1 MVEPPFLYTRWF
13 KPIMGER
20 WYRMKIWT
28 VKGIR
33 FFALTLLF
41 LGGTHSLLWS
51 FSFSPISQTFS
62 PEGRGSTRT
71 FRLKNEGEDYIA
83 IRIKILTRS
92 VTPEGKEKNR
102 PADDLFTVYPAQVV
116 VQPQSN
122 QTVRIKWNGPSDI
135 RQEQCFRVLV
145 EQVPVQFENS
155 SNSESNLKIM
165 FRYLG
170 ALYITPEGAQPD
182 VILETHSV
190 EPAPS
195 DASGRNRLNF
205 TIYNQGNRHA
215 ILNNLSLRINTAGA
229 TSEPVHVI
237 DSDKL
242 EGISGE
248 NILPDSRR
256 HFSVPLPSEI
266 QGDTLQVEI
275 EYDTQ

>member
-1 MVEPPFLYTRWF
+1 
-13 KPIMGER
+13 
-20 WYRMKIWT
+20 MKIWT
-28 VKGIR
+28 VKRIV

-41 LGGTHSLLWS
+41 LGGTNSLLWS
-51 FSFSPISQTFS
+51 FSFSPISQTFA
-62 PEGRGSTRT
+62 PEGRGATKT

-92 VTPEGKEKNR
+92 VTPEGEEKNQ
-102 PADDLFTVYPAQVV
+102 PADDLFTVYPKQVV

-170 ALYITPEGAQPD
+170 ALYITPEGAKPD
-182 VILETHSV
+182 VNIEKHSI
-190 EPAPS
+190 EPGSSGSSES
-195 DASGRNRLNF
+195 DSLAF
-205 TIYNQGNRHA
+205 TIYNRGTRHA
-215 ILNNLSLRINTAGA
+215 ILNNLSLRIKAEDSQSA
-229 TSEPVHVI
+229 PAHVI
-237 DSDKL
+237 GPDKL
-242 EGISGE
+242 GGISGE

-256 HFSVPLPSEI
+256 HFSIPLPSKI